1 MIQRTLQEKIASVLN
16 GKKAVTIMGAR
27 QVGKSTLLN
36 FIESMFFGANKIHFA
51 KNDVKRQD

>member
-16 GKKAVTIMGAR
+16 GKKAVTIMGAATS
-27 QVGKSTLLN
+27 G
-36 FIESMFFGANKIHFA
+36 KIHFA